1 MKIKKG
7 ESYSEF
13 IARIRQKTKYTQREL
28 AEIMG
33 FEVTIVNL
41 WENGRQN
48 PSMKS
53 QRKIDEFAKTIK

>member
-28 AEIMG
+28 AEFMG

-41 WENGRQN
+41 WENGRKI